1 MVQQSERGK
10 IVQIINV
17 RFSET
22 EQFRD
27 TEKYMIFFL
36 MKKRENKTVREVK
49 EN

>member
-27 TEKYMIFFL
+27 TEKYMIFFNE
-36 MKKRENKTVREVK
+36 KRKNKTVREVK